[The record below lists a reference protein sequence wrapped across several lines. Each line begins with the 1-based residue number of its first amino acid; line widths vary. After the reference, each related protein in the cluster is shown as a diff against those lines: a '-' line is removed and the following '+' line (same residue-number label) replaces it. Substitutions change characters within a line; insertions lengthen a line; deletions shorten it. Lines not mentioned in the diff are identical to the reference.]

1 MKVVVGVLC
10 LAAVLGS
17 AVAQRKTY
25 KTKQDKYLTEQAT
38 GNFACR
44 VNSVQVTTESPG
56 DGSGAVS
63 VEHVRA
69 AFQSVSTL
77 EWAHATQMS
86 FSPMDGR
93 NSEKVLAT
101 PGGDMGEFIQAVQSY
116 ATVGGVALSQA
127 DVTGMLTKYL
137 KTMTREKFT
146 YETDEKAYTKLI
158 IASGCRNLKISQ
170 MQGMRRK
177 RNAVI
182 SNIDTPSFIGDPFI
196 RFLASNATDLDM
208 DPLYVKMGLTAY
220 HEVLWTGTESIAS
233 KLCYLQVKGPH
244 REAALVDVQVPPYC
258 IDQGLAPM
266 VSQQM
271 TCSAPVYVQHSDV
284 VKLLRRELVATLTE
298 GQTVNPRDMLATFN
312 RLAENNFNAWWG
324 SVGEDKARY
333 TVTFSL
339 SNKEKEA

>member
-1 MKVVVGVLC
+1 
-10 LAAVLGS
+10 
-17 AVAQRKTY
+17 
-25 KTKQDKYLTEQAT
+25 
-38 GNFACR
+38 
-44 VNSVQVTTESPG
+44 
-56 DGSGAVS
+56 
-63 VEHVRA
+63 
-69 AFQSVSTL
+69 
-77 EWAHATQMS
+77 
-86 FSPMDGR
+86 MDGR
-93 NSEKVLAT
+93 LGEKVLAT
-101 PGGDMGEFIQAVQSY
+101 PGGDMGEFIQAIQSY
-116 ATVGGVALSQA
+116 ATVGGVTLSQD

-158 IASGCRNLKISQ
+158 IASGCRNLKIAQ

-177 RNAVI
+177 RNAVL
-182 SNIDTPSFIGDPFI
+182 SNIDTPAFIGDPFI

-220 HEVLWTGTESIAS
+220 HDVLWKGTESLAS

-244 REAALVDVQVPPYC
+244 REAALVDIQVPPYC

-298 GQTVNPRDMLATFN
+298 GQNVNPRDMLATYN
-312 RLAENNFNAWWG
+312 RLADNNFNAWWG

-339 SNKEKEA
+339 ATKEKEKA